1 MSSGYENVRR
11 LTHECLL
18 PALER
23 CEVVLS
29 RLIGLSKFQK
39 LSDILGLETS
49 DLNGIVETLDCLHL
63 LAHHIIINTNEEL
76 SQFISFSKWLR
87 HEIDLQSAEPMS
99 QTLEELME
107 KTDIMGYP
115 KTLKYIQGA
124 LAKSALRNF
133 IQQLPMMGVP
143 RPSAPAASDKWD
155 PTGHGHDRSFYD
167 TFKKLLQQQQQG
179 QRQDDGRGVEMP
191 KLNDLTKRLGLQFE
205 KVFGQIALTQ
215 RRGILHRSPLVLHED
230 CDRDVVDMALL
241 YEVRCPFRF
250 VVVPVGD
257 ADDLVPGYPGRKFW
271 FDLYCYE
278 IRQVEACTLHL
289 PCCSGLR
296 EWGQFYAHD
305 VYSRSRSSGRRYTAA
320 AVCGR

>member
-39 LSDILGLETS
+39 LSDVLGLETS

-76 SQFISFSKWLR
+76 NQFISFSKWLR
-87 HEIDLQSAEPMS
+87 HEIDMQSAEPMS
-99 QTLEELME
+99 QSLEELMD

-115 KTLKYIQGA
+115 KTLRYIQGP

-133 IQQLPMMGVP
+133 IHQLPMMGVP
-143 RPSAPAASDKWD
+143 RPPAPAASDKWA

-179 QRQDDGRGVEMP
+179 QISDEGHEVEMP

-215 RRGILHRSPLVLHED
+215 RRGILHRSPLALHED
-230 CDRDVVDMALL
+230 CDRDVIDMALC
-241 YEVRCPFRF
+241 YEVCFPFF
-250 VVVPVGD
+250 FSIVVPIG
-257 ADDLVPGYPGRKFW
+257 L
-271 FDLYCYE
+271 L
-278 IRQVEACTLHL
+278 RQ
-289 PCCSGLR
+289 CC
-296 EWGQFYAHD
+296 
-305 VYSRSRSSGRRYTAA
+305 
-320 AVCGR
+320 